1 MKKTITTITLGL
13 LFSLSTFAAV
23 LTVNNN
29 TIAPGSPGQ
38 YTTIDAAFAAASAG
52 DTLLVKGSPTVYA
65 LNPSNSGVL
74 LINKK
79 ICIIGEGY
87 KPKGDANLRTKVS
100 GVFRFLSSAASGSS
114 FWGLYG
120 NFQMD
125 VSNPQTVRLNNITI
139 RRNYIEGGIT
149 LADSSYNTTIAE
161 NIINGS
167 INLNYGPSGNNMP
180 RHVNLKIL
188 NNIFANTNIY
198 NTGNFYAYQIKNNLF
213 LAGNYSNPLS
223 TTPTI
228 IFSGGGPSSTS
239 NVRMQNASFEN
250 NIFYNTLPSPT
261 NVSTNT
267 YGPTS
272 CSFINNITISANT
285 NPLLSTITGN
295 SFSGNL
301 DNTDPAYANLFTNIT
316 ANMIVSSYELFNI
329 RISNSSPAKNAGS
342 DGTDIGPTGG
352 AYPIYAGV
360 PLTEQLSGEPPLP
373 QVRNASFT
381 NNINAVQTGGTLQI
395 NVTGRKRN

>member
-1 MKKTITTITLGL
+1 MKKISTITLGL

-29 TIAPGSPGQ
+29 STAPGSPGQ

-52 DTLLVKGSPTVYA
+52 DTILVNGSPNTYT
-65 LNPSNSGVL
+65 PSGGAL

-79 ICIIGEGY
+79 ICIIGAGY
-87 KPKGDANLRTKVS
+87 KPKGDANIRTDVNGS
-100 GVFRFLSSAASGSS
+100 FRFSSTAANGSSIWGFSGSS
-114 FWGLYG
+114 FTIG
-120 NFQMD
+120 
-125 VSNPQTVRLNNITI
+125 VSNPNIRLNNLTI
-139 RRNYIEGGIT
+139 RRNQIYSIT
-149 LADSSYNTTIAE
+149 LPDSSFNTIIAE
-161 NIINGS
+161 NFIYLSVNFQVYNGTD
-167 INLNYGPSGNNMP
+167 MA

-188 NNIFANTNIY
+188 NNIFTNQTPIT
-198 NTGNFYAYQIKNNLF
+198 NPGNSYAYQVRNNLF
-213 LAGNYSNPLS
+213 INNGSYSSPLSSNPFHLFTGS
-223 TTPTI
+223 AA
-228 IFSGGGPSSTS
+228 SGYP
-239 NVRMQNASFEN
+239 RCQNAIFEN
-250 NIFYNTLPSPT
+250 NIFYNTIPSRPT
-261 NVSTNT
+261 NVSSFE
-267 YGPTS
+267 YAPIS
-272 CSFINNITISANT
+272 CSFINNITFSAVT
-285 NPLLSTITGN
+285 NALLSTLTGN

-301 DNTDPAYANLFTNIT
+301 DNTNPAYANLFT
-316 ANMIVSSYELFNI
+316 AGDKIVYYTDLYNI

-373 QVRNASFT
+373 QVRNASFN